1 MEGEFLKEL
10 NKIVNNKNASFLL
23 AVSGGVD
30 SMVLFH
36 LFKNAVSN
44 FSVAHCNFLLRGN
57 DSDDDELFVQSICKK
72 SGFSN
77 LYLVLS

>member
-36 LFKNAVSN
+36 LF
-44 FSVAHCNFLLRGN
+44 R
-57 DSDDDELFVQSICKK
+57 I
-72 SGFSN
+72 
-77 LYLVLS
+77 